1 MDHYYNLLILKG
13 GQFWLCVVMVGV
25 HGCVCLCHRPYI
37 GVDMAIQV
45 GGAGEGQLFG
55 LKI

>member
-1 MDHYYNLLILKG
+1 MDHYYNLLILQG
-13 GQFWLCVVMVGV
+13 GKFWLCVVMVGV

-37 GVDMAIQV
+37 RVDMAIQV